1 MDNSISIN
9 LNNGN
14 NSMDSLSFHWTAGF
28 KDGSDLMQFNE
39 DGTENRF
46 KLVKD
51 RIEELKDFYI
61 YNKDL
66 SKIFIVNLDKGY
78 ISFGKTQTIQP
89 DLLKEE
95 KKNIRLIF
103 FRRHT
108 VELTISNIEKSH
120 VIIYFLG
127 FQYNDKNGYNR
138 KIILIIDNQGNW
150 YLGD

>member
-1 MDNSISIN
+1 MSNSIDIN
-9 LNNGN
+9 LNGGN

-28 KDGSDLMQFNE
+28 KDGSDLMQFNV

-51 RIEELKDFYI
+51 RIEELECFYI

-66 SKIFIVNLDKGY
+66 SKIFTVNLDKGY
-78 ISFGKTQTIQP
+78 ISFGQTQTIQP

-103 FRRHT
+103 FRRHV
-108 VELTISNIEKSH
+108 VELTISNIETSH

-127 FQYNDKNGYNR
+127 FQYNDKNGKNR
-138 KIILIIDNQGNW
+138 QIVLQIDANGNTVI
-150 YLGD
+150 GE

>member
-1 MDNSISIN
+1 ME
-9 LNNGN
+9 NNKP
-14 NSMDSLSFHWTAGF
+14 LSFIWTAGF

-51 RIEELKDFYI
+51 RIEELKEFYL

-66 SKIFIVNLDKGY
+66 SKIFTVNLDKGY

-103 FRRHT
+103 FRRH
-108 VELTISNIEKSH
+108 V
-120 VIIYFLG
+120 V
-127 FQYNDKNGYNR
+127 
-138 KIILIIDNQGNW
+138 
-150 YLGD
+150 